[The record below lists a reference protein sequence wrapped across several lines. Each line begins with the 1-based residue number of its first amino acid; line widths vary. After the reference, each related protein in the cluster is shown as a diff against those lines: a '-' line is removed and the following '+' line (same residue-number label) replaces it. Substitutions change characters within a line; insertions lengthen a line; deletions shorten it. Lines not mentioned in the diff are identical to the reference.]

1 MAGKRDWGRIRQLP
15 SGKWQARYP
24 GPDGQL
30 RPAPYTFERR
40 KQASDWLA
48 DKRAEI
54 LREEWTDPDA
64 GKVPFADFAWLWL
77 KERKLADTTYERYE
91 GILRNHVEPI
101 LGDKPLADIKE
112 GTVRRWRASL
122 LDNGVGEPTVAKAYR
137 LLHAIF
143 ATAFDDQLIKRN
155 PCRIKGAGQDTSPER
170 ATLTIDQVFAL
181 ADAIQRRYRV
191 LVLLAAFTSLRF
203 GEFAALRRRDVELAQ
218 GEIRV
223 RRSQAELKHGRTLI
237 KGPKSE
243 AGNRTVAIPDVI
255 MADVRRHVEEF
266 AESGP
271 DGLLFVGPEGGQLRR
286 RNFHRLW
293 IKALE
298 AVGLDGEDVHFHD
311 LRHTGNEMAADA
323 GATTKDLMARMGHS
337 TMRAAVI
344 YQHASRT
351 RDQRIADAI
360 SANVKKARQ
369 PQTKSQRTR
378 ARSRRKGH
386 DRGTAGESSD

>member
-1 MAGKRDWGRIRQLP
+1 
-15 SGKWQARYP
+15 
-24 GPDGQL
+24 
-30 RPAPYTFERR
+30 
-40 KQASDWLA
+40 
-48 DKRAEI
+48 
-54 LREEWTDPDA
+54 
-64 GKVPFADFAWLWL
+64 
-77 KERKLADTTYERYE
+77 
-91 GILRNHVEPI
+91 LRNHVEPI
-101 LGDKPLADIKE
+101 LGDKPLAEIKE
-112 GTVRRWRASL
+112 GTVRRWRAAL
-122 LDNGVGEPTVAKAYR
+122 LDNEVGEPTVAKAYR

-155 PCRIKGAGQDTSPER
+155 PCRIKGAGQDSSPER
-170 ATLTIDQVFAL
+170 TTLTIEQVFAL
-181 ADAIQRRYRV
+181 ADAIRPRYRV

-203 GEFAALRRRDVELAQ
+203 GEFAALRRRDVDLAQ

-243 AGNRTVAIPDVI
+243 AGKRTVSIPSVV
-255 MADVRRHVEEF
+255 MADLRRHVDQF
-266 AESGP
+266 AEPGP
-271 DGLLFVGPEGGQLRR
+271 DGLMFVGPEGGRLRR
-286 RNFHRLW
+286 RNFYRLW
-293 IKALE
+293 VKALE
-298 AVGLDGEDVHFHD
+298 AVDLDDEDIHFHD

-360 SANVKKARQ
+360 SDNVKKARQ
-369 PQTKSQRTR
+369 PQTKAQRKR

-386 DRGTAGESSD
+386 DGGTTSETSS